1 MAADMAAVER
11 LLSSSFHI
19 STTKLMLSRRCGVPQ
34 LKPIVGQYARTIFG
48 VVGAEAFC
56 QECSLLSEKE
66 RMFMQ
71 HLLVATAE

>member
-1 MAADMAAVER
+1 
-11 LLSSSFHI
+11 
-19 STTKLMLSRRCGVPQ
+19 MLSQ

-48 VVGAEAFC
+48 TVGAQAFG

-71 HLLVATAE
+71 QLLVATATQT